1 MIPSYIH
8 KDVKSTAEKRI
19 FELIQND
26 SRLSDVRCFHS
37 LGIARHYQKKR
48 GEVDFVLLDK
58 WGIICLEIKGGRVNR
73 QKGIWTFTDRYGRE
87 NKKREG
93 PFEQVSSSMFSL
105 IEDLK
110 KKIGD
115 SAYKIRIGYGLVFP
129 DVHFKEESPEWENQV
144 IYDLADIVYPFS
156 KYVNRIKE
164 YWSKKLGNNKHDLSE
179 DYINSLMLYI
189 RGDFEIVEPLWK
201 KVEDTEEDIIKLT
214 KNQYK
219 ALDRMV
225 SNQRIFFKGPA
236 GTGKTLLAFEQAK
249 RLALMHKKVLLLCF
263 NVLLG
268 KKLENETQK
277 NGMEE
282 LIRTCSIHKYY
293 NDIIEQGKYFK
304 DFLSEKS
311 TIDSKLLFSK
321 LYPKYF
327 VQSIKDLN
335 IEKFDSLIIDEGQDI
350 LCEDIFQPLDFVL
363 KGGLKQGQ
371 WYVFYDSNNQGEL
384 YHNYN
389 DDYVKKLKEFGAT
402 EYCLDINCR
411 NTRPIALQTAV
422 VSGFKMAETLVD
434 QGEKVIYFWYKDLK
448 EQSEQIVHFLKKI
461 FKEGIKP
468 GDVTILYPGGNTEVR
483 ESILELGIGC
493 SIEEL
498 TAENVAHSDSKTVLY
513 ICSVQAYK
521 GIENKIIILIGID
534 KVEGSWINTV
544 NYVGMSRARELLC
557 VSINASLKENYNK
570 KIIGY
575 LELSETYRN
584 K

>member
-8 KDVKSTAEKRI
+8 KDVKSAAEKRI

-26 SRLSDVRCFHS
+26 SRFSDLKCFHS

-48 GEVDFVLLDK
+48 GEVDFVLLDE
-58 WGIICLEIKGGRVNR
+58 WGIVCLEIKGGRVNR

-87 NKKREG
+87 NQKREG

-110 KKIGD
+110 KKFGD
-115 SAYKIRIGYGLVFP
+115 SVHKIRIGYGLVFP
-129 DVHFKEESPEWENQV
+129 DVNFEEESPEWENQL
-144 IYDLADIVYPFS
+144 IYDLADAACPFF

-179 DYINSLMLYI
+179 NYINNLMLYI

-201 KVEDTEEDIIKLT
+201 RVEDTEEDIIKLT
-214 KNQYK
+214 ENQYK
-219 ALDRMV
+219 ALDRMA
-225 SNQRIFFKGPA
+225 SNRRIFFKGPA
-236 GTGKTLLAFEQAK
+236 GTGKTLLAFEQAR
-249 RLALMHKKVLLLCF
+249 RLALINKRVLLLCF
-263 NVLLG
+263 NALLG
-268 KKLENETQK
+268 KKLEYEAQK
-277 NGMEE
+277 NGIGE
-282 LIRTCSIHKYY
+282 LIRARSIHKYY
-293 NDIIEQGKYFK
+293 NDIIEQGKHFK
-304 DFLSEKS
+304 DFFNEKS
-311 TIDSKLLFSK
+311 AVDSKLLFSR

-327 VQSIKDLN
+327 TQTIKDLN
-335 IEKFDSLIIDEGQDI
+335 IEKFDSLIVDEGQDI
-350 LCEDIFQPLDFVL
+350 LCEDMFQPLDLVL
-363 KGGLKQGQ
+363 KDGLKQGQ

-384 YHNYN
+384 YHNYSDN
-389 DDYVKKLKEFGAT
+389 YVKKLKDSGIA

-422 VSGFKMAETLVD
+422 ISGFKMAETLVE
-434 QGEKVIYFWYKDLK
+434 QGEKVIYFWHKDLK

-468 GDVTILYPGGNTEVR
+468 GDVTILYPGGNVEVR
-483 ESILELGIGC
+483 ESILELDIGYR
-493 SIEEL
+493 IEEL

-521 GIENKIIILIGID
+521 GIENRIIILIGID
-534 KVEGSWINTV
+534 NVEGSWINTV

-557 VSINASLKENYNK
+557 VSMNASLKENYNK

-575 LELSETYRN
+575 LELSETYGN